1 MCHTTYYYSYS
12 GNYFSCSVSWPVW
25 KTGRRQHFPLTPVW
39 YSVKV
44 SHHQHGAW
52 GGRSSWKV
60 QHRHTGMQ
68 TCCGSEDNGLCLQLG
83 RSQVRASLR
92 THLVTLSLSAAQFRS
107 EPEQIKSR
115 ILSLNIFI
123 ETLKLRYLNY
133 ILAVPQERRWPAPI
147 DAHIS
152 RPNERQNGD
161 SRINGSVPN
170 FPQPP
175 SSNQII

>member
-1 MCHTTYYYSYS
+1 MEIIFPVLYSDLFGKPGEGS
-12 GNYFSCSVSWPVW
+12 VFRWPLCPQNVIFSA
-25 KTGRRQHFPLTPVW
+25 GQ
-39 YSVKV
+39 
-44 SHHQHGAW
+44 QQEAW

-60 QHRHTGMQ
+60 QHQQTHMQ
-68 TCCGSEDNGLCLQLG
+68 SASA
-83 RSQVRASLR
+83 RARASGIR
-92 THLVTLSLSAAQFRS
+92 KVTGQSEWQSEPRPVTLRKSATHFHS
-107 EPEQIKSR
+107 EQVQIKSC

-123 ETLKLRYLNY
+123 ETLRLRYLNY
-133 ILAVPQERRWPAPI
+133 ILAVLQEPCCPEPI

-161 SRINGSVPN
+161 GGINGSVPN